1 MPSDLISMHEEKNEI
16 NNTLAYMGNVG
27 LQSQVATG
35 ARTIIV
41 SSGQTAIFVQGLSHF
56 QYKRPTPY
64 TKIDNAPSCTKIV
77 VWPCETIIIILKLI
91 MLIYSYSA

>member
-1 MPSDLISMHEEKNEI
+1 MHEEKNEI

-41 SSGQTAIFVQGLSHF
+41 SSGQTAIFVQGVISLPV
-56 QYKRPTPY
+56 QTPH
-64 TKIDNAPSCTKIV
+64 A
-77 VWPCETIIIILKLI
+77 
-91 MLIYSYSA
+91 IYRN